1 MLSDDTPDSL
11 RDNKN
16 LKLEQEC
23 GVDINYRCIKC
34 RGCKT
39 CRDSDR
45 INSISLLEEAEME
58 LIDQSVKLELVNR
71 KIVCT
76 LPLKGEEEQFLNSNY
91 NQALKILEQQ
101 VKQYSKQDNTREL
114 NIKAFNKLFDNG
126 HASYMKDLTGEEK
139 AM

>member
-1 MLSDDTPDSL
+1 M
-11 RDNKN
+11 
-16 LKLEQEC
+16 
-23 GVDINYRCIKC
+23 
-34 RGCKT
+34 KT

-45 INSISLLEEAEME
+45 IESISLLEEAEME
-58 LIDQSVKLELVNR
+58 LIDQSLKLDLVNR

-76 LPLKGEEEQFLNSNY
+76 LPLKGEEKQFLNSNY

-114 NIKAFNKLFDNG
+114 IIKAFNILFDNG
-126 HASYMKDLTGEEK
+126 YASYMKDLAGEEK